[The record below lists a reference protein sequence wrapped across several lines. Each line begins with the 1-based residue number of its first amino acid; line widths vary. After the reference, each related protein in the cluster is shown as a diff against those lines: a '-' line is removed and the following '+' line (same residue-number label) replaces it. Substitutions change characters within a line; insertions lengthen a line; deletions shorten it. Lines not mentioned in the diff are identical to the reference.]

1 MLNLHKINSL
11 FKHNWYIFQ
20 LTCFDGEILKL
31 LQNFILIQG
40 SVKKQL
46 GSGFRDLLDPERFS
60 AGSGFIEYRS
70 ETLIS
75 RKVKDEVEH
84 EP

>member
-1 MLNLHKINSL
+1 M
-11 FKHNWYIFQ
+11 
-20 LTCFDGEILKL
+20 TCFDGEILKL
-31 LQNFILIQG
+31 LHNFILIPG

-46 GSGFRDLLDPERFS
+46 GSGFRDLLDPERFL
-60 AGSGFIEYRS
+60 AGSGFIEYGS

>member
-31 LQNFILIQG
+31 LHNFISIPG
-40 SVKKQL
+40 R
-46 GSGFRDLLDPERFS
+46 SGFRDLLDPERFL
-60 AGSGFIEYRS
+60 AGSGFIEYGS